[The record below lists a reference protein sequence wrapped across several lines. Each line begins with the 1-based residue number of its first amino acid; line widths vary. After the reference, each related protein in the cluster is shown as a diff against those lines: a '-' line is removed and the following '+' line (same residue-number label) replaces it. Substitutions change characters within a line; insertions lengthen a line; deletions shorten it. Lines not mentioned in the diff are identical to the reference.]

1 MSDEKEKKSSKKTK
15 NEYGIEISN
24 KELEKLKEAL
34 INYSFYTE
42 NINKDILLQVRIDEK
57 YNKKLN
63 ILEEVLNENRS
74 TIIRKAID
82 NLYDTH
88 MMNSR
93 EENREK
99 HRNELRK
106 ERAQEEIIMLLKSL
120 LEICKVTNIEEYIKA
135 IDIKLNILEET
146 KK

>member
-1 MSDEKEKKSSKKTK
+1 MSDKKEKNSSKKIK
-15 NEYGIEISN
+15 KEYGIEVSSE
-24 KELEKLKEAL
+24 ELEKLREAL
-34 INYSFYTE
+34 INHSFYTE

-99 HRNELRK
+99 RRNDLRK
-106 ERAQEEIIMLLKSL
+106 ERAQEEIIILLKSL
-120 LEICKVTNIEEYIKA
+120 LEIYKVTNIEEYIKA